1 MFSRMR
7 PYELYFWQPTGL
19 KSMRDGYRCYTQPVE
34 SYGRELPVPV
44 PVLHA
49 TCVRM
54 RSASWSEIAGTRAGP
69 RLRRWRQR

>member
-34 SYGRELPVPV
+34 SYRCRCRCYMPRAFECGL
-44 PVLHA
+44 L
-49 TCVRM
+49 
-54 RSASWSEIAGTRAGP
+54 AG
-69 RLRRWRQR
+69 QR